1 MCVTLTDPV
10 CVTELQG
17 KYEQQRVLRESAE
30 TKLLEVEK
38 TKSELSVD
46 LSQLKQQ
53 VGVLKTDLHAEI
65 EKVSE
70 VKQVIGSIVC
80 HLFVLSP
87 KGDMVKNP

>member
-1 MCVTLTDPV
+1 M

-46 LSQLKQQ
+46 LSQLKGQ

-65 EKVSE
+65 EKVSA
-70 VKQVIGSIVC
+70 VRQLIASIVC
-80 HLFVLSP
+80 PLFVL
-87 KGDMVKNP
+87 